1 MNKMTSKLFYFFICI
16 IVLFNLK
23 ATESFCCFFPFA
35 ECEPEQKQTVI
46 SHYNIGTTLD
56 RIITRIPSCDTRN
69 VLYTNQLGDHV
80 VVVSGLYP
88 VDIPDTVNDTKTRQ
102 TIKIKGLCLSQILLT
117 RDEFLKLLEYVN
129 TVNEYESLRK
139 AVFQTITST
148 SSILDNHTIKMVGLY
163 HTCLGKLFS
172 GFGDYQK
179 IFATYMDKLK
189 EYVNFIVQIRE
200 TDDSEA
206 IPLIDACKA
215 KISNLTASDVV
226 QIKRFFDEILVNGIK
241 QYAHSE
247 TAFFYYCHKNNA
259 PVPSVLFTT
268 RDMCPICEDTIVKKM
283 NSADKSVIVV
293 STKEHEKSWT
303 RHRPDSKVKKVV
315 IDTDV
320 QFNARFSSLTNE
332 TSTNKKRVLELKEEC
347 EKLLSPRGI
356 SLLFQQM
363 AIPSQFSESFSIS
376 EDDFD
381 AALGN
386 ETKKVKPNLMS
397 IYALDSKLITL
408 SMLIRMYQCI
418 FSQNYLGIKTDNIS
432 ETNELIKSRLFSHIN
447 QQLLQRYMKYMSD
460 QLKPNF

>member
-88 VDIPDTVNDTKTRQ
+88 VAIPDTVNDKKTGQ
-102 TIKIKGLCLSQILLT
+102 TIKIKGLCLPQILLT
-117 RDEFLKLLEYVN
+117 EDEFSKLLEYIN
-129 TVNEYESLRK
+129 TINDYESVRK
-139 AVFQTITST
+139 TVLSTITT
-148 SSILDNHTIKMVGLY
+148 ISSKLDNETIERVKQY
-163 HTCLGKLFS
+163 HVCLNRLFL
-172 GFGDYQK
+172 GFDDYQK
-179 IFATYMDKLK
+179 NFVTYMDKLK
-189 EYVNFIVQIRE
+189 EYVKFIVQIRK
-200 TDDSEA
+200 TDDFRA
-206 IPLIDACKA
+206 IQLIDDCKT
-215 KISNLTASDVV
+215 KILNLTASDVV
-226 QIKRFFDEILVNGIK
+226 QIKGFFDEILVNGIK

-247 TAFFYYCHKNNA
+247 TAFLYYCHKNNVHIS
-259 PVPSVLFTT
+259 PVLFTT

-283 NSADKSVIVV
+283 NSANESVIVV
-293 STKEHEKSWT
+293 STKEHENSWT
-303 RHRPDSKVKKVV
+303 RHKPDSKVKKVV

-320 QFNARFSSLTNE
+320 QFNAQFSSLTNE
-332 TSTNKKRVLELKEEC
+332 ARVLELKEEC
-347 EKLLSPRGI
+347 KKLLSPRGI
-356 SLLFQQM
+356 SLLFQKM
-363 AIPSQFSESFSIS
+363 AIPSQFSESFAIS

-386 ETKKVKPNLMS
+386 KTKKVKRNLMS
-397 IYALDSKLITL
+397 TYALDSKLITL

-418 FSQNYLGIKTDNIS
+418 FSQNYLGVKTDIIS
-432 ETNELIKSRLFSHIN
+432 ETNELINSHLFSHIN
-447 QQLLQRYMKYMSD
+447 QQLLQGYMKYMSD
-460 QLKPNF
+460 QLKSDF